1 MSGIWLLIFDTGVQ
15 VDEAWEKIA
24 RATAMDELGTHA
36 KVTPLQDEG
45 EGKALHGSHHAVNV
59 YTKDFTNKE
68 DVMEIERK
76 LRDLGMKGRMA
87 YKPRVYTIMGV
98 YSQNKWGLRPSIY
111 TSHWNAERNASSI
124 WNTATNDANKG
135 LRK

>member
-1 MSGIWLLIFDTGVQ
+1 MSGIWLLFFDTGVQ

-24 RATAMDELGTHA
+24 TATAKDELGMHA
-36 KVTPLQDEG
+36 KVTPLKDKG
-45 EGKALHGSHHAVNV
+45 EWKSLHGSQHTVSV
-59 YTKDFTNKE
+59 YTKDFNNKE

-87 YKPRVYTIMGV
+87 YKPRVYTITGV
-98 YSQNKWGLRPSIY
+98 YSQNKWGLRPVIY
-111 TSHWNAERNASSI
+111 TSHWNAVRNASSI
-124 WNTATNDANKG
+124 WNTATDDANKG